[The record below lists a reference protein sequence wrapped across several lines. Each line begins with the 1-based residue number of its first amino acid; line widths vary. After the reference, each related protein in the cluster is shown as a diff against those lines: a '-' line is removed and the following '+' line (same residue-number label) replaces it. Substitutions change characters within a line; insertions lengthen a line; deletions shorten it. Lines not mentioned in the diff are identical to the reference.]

1 VPWVCIHQRRLVAF
15 RDRARAESDNV
26 LQRLKIPR
34 RATIT
39 TNRYGPGMEHAPLV
53 ASTHPVWASAE
64 VAAAARAD
72 QPGAVIRHVRQA
84 AGLTLDQLGSLYGC
98 SASTL
103 SRIER
108 GQPPVD
114 QIGVRRRL
122 AHLLGIPDEL
132 VGLAPARHAARVPQ
146 PPAQADTL
154 PGGAHD
160 GDRSPMRRRTLLTGA
175 GVSAAALAGLTSS
188 PATAADRQP
197 ASLDRLLL
205 APTLPA
211 AVLPADRA
219 ATAVAGAAQAYRD
232 ARYSTLAAAL
242 PQLLASLHASRDAAD
257 GHRKESIAGLLS
269 RAYAV
274 ASSLAT
280 KQGDDA
286 IALTMADRAR
296 AEALAASDHAALTA
310 ATHVLAITMRRDG
323 HHTGALNLL
332 LGTAAQLDPADTD
345 PAVLA
350 AYGTML
356 CTAAYTSAQAGQAV
370 NADTYLS
377 EAASAADRIGD
388 HQGAGVHPFT
398 PTTVTMYRISVHTTL
413 GDSGAALRHA
423 ASVDP
428 SRLPTAERHSRYLVD
443 TARAWHRHGRPD
455 RAAHALLAAER
466 HAPEDVARA
475 SVRDLVT
482 TLLYAPTPTP
492 AALRE
497 LANRIGVS

>member
-1 VPWVCIHQRRLVAF
+1 LITF
-15 RDRARAESDNV
+15 RDRARADSDSI
-26 LQRLKIPR
+26 LQRLKIRR
-34 RATIT
+34 RATIA

-72 QPGAVIRHVRQA
+72 QPGAVVRHVRRA
-84 AGLTLDQLGSLYGC
+84 AGLTLDQLGGLYGC

-122 AHLLGIPDEL
+122 AYLLGIPDEL

-175 GVSAAALAGLTSS
+175 GVSAAALAGLSSS

-211 AVLPADRA
+211 AALPAAALPADRA

-242 PQLLASLHASRDAAD
+242 PQLLASLHTSRDAAG
-257 GHRKESIAGLLS
+257 GHRKEVMAGLLS
-269 RAYAV
+269 RAYVV

-296 AEALAASDHAALTA
+296 AEALAAGDHAALTA

-332 LGTAAQLDPADTD
+332 LGTAAQLELANTD
-345 PAVLA
+345 PAALA
-350 AYGTML
+350 AYGTLL

-377 EAASAADRIGD
+377 EAASTADRIGD

-428 SRLPTAERHSRYLVD
+428 ARLPTAERHSRYLVD

-492 AALRE
+492 AALRG